1 MWKYDICI
9 SCCPEDRA
17 QAETLAESLRA
28 YRLPSN
34 VIIRDPQLDYRKI
47 ALESDG
53 LPLDDTVR
61 ALYQDSRLLLMLCS
75 PATGSSAAMAER
87 LEYFAELRS
96 RESIIPV
103 IGSGDPIDAFPS
115 FFIQQKVA
123 KHIMP
128 DMSVVEKVE
137 TVEPIAADLR
147 ADNPKRAKQL
157 LRYETVRIAATAL
170 DLAPDALEQRHMR
183 RRKNRLTMLAA
194 IISGVFLAVS
204 ATFTWYGLQ
213 AKKAGDTAALQTAE
227 TVSVVNRLVND
238 LPAMFA
244 DNPAALQ
251 KIREVLNRNSDVFR
265 RAEEAGIEIRPAD
278 AAGSAPAAEDA
289 SASGGEGGKS

>member
-9 SCCPEDRA
+9 TCCPEDRA
-17 QAETLAESLRA
+17 QAEILAESLRN

-34 VIIRDPQLDYRKI
+34 VIIRDPELDYRKI
-47 ALESDG
+47 VLESEG
-53 LPLDDTVR
+53 LPLDDAVR

-87 LEYFAELRS
+87 LTYFSELRG

-103 IGSGDPIDAFPS
+103 IGSGEPIDAFPS
-115 FFIQQKVA
+115 FFIQQKVV

-147 ADNPKRAKQL
+147 ADDPKRAKQL
-157 LRYETVRIAATAL
+157 LRYETVRIAATSL

-183 RRKNRLTMLAA
+183 RRRNRLTALAA
-194 IISGVFLAVS
+194 ITSAVFLTVA
-204 ATFTWYGLQ
+204 AIFTWYGVQ
-213 AKKAGDTAALQTAE
+213 AKRAGDTAALQTAE
-227 TVSVVNRLVND
+227 TVSVVNRLVTD

-244 DNPAALQ
+244 DNEAALQ
-251 KIREVLNRNSDVFR
+251 KIREVLDRSSDIFR
-265 RAEEAGIEIRPAD
+265 KAEEAGIGITPAGP
-278 AAGSAPAAEDA
+278 AGDAPAADDA
-289 SASGGEGGKS
+289 GAAGGEGGKS

>member
-1 MWKYDICI
+1 MWKYDICV

-17 QAETLAESLRA
+17 QAEVLAESLRA

-34 VIIRDPQLDYRKI
+34 VIIRDPELDYKKI
-47 ALESDG
+47 VLESEG
-53 LPLDDTVR
+53 LPLDDAVR

-87 LEYFAELRS
+87 LNFFAELRG

-103 IGSGDPIDAFPS
+103 IGSGEPIDAFPS

-147 ADNPKRAKQL
+147 ADTPKRAKQL

-170 DLAPDALEQRHMR
+170 DLAPDALEQRHLR
-183 RRKNRLTMLAA
+183 RRRNRMTMLAA
-194 IISGVFLAVS
+194 IISGIFPAVA
-204 ATFTWYGLQ
+204 ATFSWYGLQ

-227 TVSVVNRLVND
+227 TVSVVNRLVTD

-244 DNPAALQ
+244 GNDAALE
-251 KIREVLNRNSDVFR
+251 KIRGILDRNGDVFR
-265 RAEEAGIEIRPAD
+265 KAQEAGIEISPD
-278 AAGSAPAAEDA
+278 AGAPAADSSG
-289 SASGGEGGKS
+289 SADGKGGNS

>member
-1 MWKYDICI
+1 MWKYDICVT
-9 SCCPEDRA
+9 CCPEDRA
-17 QAETLAESLRA
+17 QAEILAESLRN

-34 VIIRDPQLDYRKI
+34 VINRDPELDYRKI
-47 ALESDG
+47 ALESEG
-53 LPLDDTVR
+53 LPPDEAVR

-87 LEYFAELRS
+87 LTYFSGLRG

-103 IGSGDPIDAFPS
+103 IGSGEPIDAFPS
-115 FFIQQKVA
+115 FFIQQKVV

-170 DLAPDALEQRHMR
+170 DLAPDALEQRHLR
-183 RRKNRLTMLAA
+183 RRKNRLTALAA
-194 IISGVFLAVS
+194 IASAVFLTVS
-204 ATFTWYGLQ
+204 AIFTWYGVQ

-227 TVSVVNRLVND
+227 TVSVVNRLVTD

-244 DNPAALQ
+244 DNEAALQ
-251 KIREVLNRNSDVFR
+251 KIREVLDRSGDIFR
-265 RAEEAGIEIRPAD
+265 KAEEAGIGIPPAD
-278 AAGSAPAAEDA
+278 AAPAADNA
-289 SASGGEGGKS
+289 GASGGEGGKS